1 MGVVDRRLSKS
12 AHALASASVSTVE
25 VGLFLERYTIS
36 SGHDAVPEKKK
47 QERYTALVLISK

>member
-1 MGVVDRRLSKS
+1 LDG
-12 AHALASASVSTVE
+12 E

-47 QERYTALVLISK
+47 QERCTALVLISK